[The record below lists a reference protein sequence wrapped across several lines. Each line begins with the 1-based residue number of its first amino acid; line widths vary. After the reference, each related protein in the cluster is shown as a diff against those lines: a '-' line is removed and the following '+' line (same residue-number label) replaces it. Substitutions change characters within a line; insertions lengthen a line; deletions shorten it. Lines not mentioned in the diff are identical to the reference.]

1 MFKKSLLALTLLT
14 VAGAASAEVFTT
26 DVQNQTFTGIAGKA
40 SGVDGVSPF
49 VFDKF
54 DESLGTLTNVYFRST
69 VIIDGGLLGADNFTN
84 EVVSGSGHIGAS
96 VTIGD
101 LTNDDVSLLDDEFKP
116 LFSTV
121 DGKITT

>member
-49 VFDKF
+49 V
-54 DESLGTLTNVYFRST
+54 LINLMNHLAR
-69 VIIDGGLLGADNFTN
+69 
-84 EVVSGSGHIGAS
+84 
-96 VTIGD
+96 
-101 LTNDDVSLLDDEFKP
+101 
-116 LFSTV
+116 
-121 DGKITT
+121 